1 MEATQ
6 ERMACMEVWGG
17 NSATWSTFVVPGL
30 DLWVHNQ
37 PYQDNT
43 AGGDVY
49 YLSSC
54 ASGRI
59 TRLLLGDVSG
69 HGAEAAPIADRLRT
83 IMRKHVNFVNQDRVV
98 KLVNDE
104 FESDSSMGRFA
115 TALIGTWFSSRRR
128 LTLCLAGHPP
138 PLIFRKATGKWS
150 VLDSDNGNSSRPNM
164 PIGVVEGQ
172 DFASTQLTLQS
183 GDMMLAYTDAL
194 FESRTADN
202 EMLLAEGLAEVANSL
217 GDPEAPGQLIPRLL
231 EHLRHLH
238 EGNLAEDDV
247 TVLLARA
254 NSAGVPLS
262 NSLLAPF
269 RLIGRLFRS
278 QT

>member
-1 MEATQ
+1 
-6 ERMACMEVWGG
+6 MACMEVWGG

-59 TRLLLGDVSG
+59 TRLLVGDVSG
-69 HGAEAAPIADRLRT
+69 HGVEAAPIADRLRT
-83 IMRKHVNFVNQDRVV
+83 IMRKNVNFVNQDRVV
-98 KLVNDE
+98 KLINDE
-104 FESDSSMGRFA
+104 FESASSVGRFA

-128 LTLCLAGHPP
+128 LTVCLAGHPP
-138 PLIFRKATGKWS
+138 PLIFRKTSGTWHILESAQGQRA
-150 VLDSDNGNSSRPNM
+150 GQNM
-164 PIGVVEGQ
+164 PIGVMEGQ
-172 DFASTQLTLQS
+172 DFASSQLTLQP

-194 FESRTADN
+194 FESRTADD
-202 EMLLAEGLAEVANSL
+202 EMLGAEGLAEVANRI
-217 GDPEAPGQLIPRLL
+217 GEPDAPGQMVPRLL
-231 EHLRHLH
+231 EHLRGLN
-238 EGNLAEDDV
+238 GNNLTEDDV

-254 NSAGVPLS
+254 NSTGVRFRD
-262 NSLLAPF
+262 SLLAPF
-269 RLIGRLFRS
+269 RLIRELLRP
-278 QT
+278 TA